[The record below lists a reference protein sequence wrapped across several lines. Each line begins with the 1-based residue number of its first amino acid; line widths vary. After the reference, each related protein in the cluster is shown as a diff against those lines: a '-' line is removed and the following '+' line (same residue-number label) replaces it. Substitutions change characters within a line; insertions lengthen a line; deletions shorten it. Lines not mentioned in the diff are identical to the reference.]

1 MSTLD
6 RWLGEMND
14 TRSEARARMRDML
27 PRRGPSPMTTA
38 LTALAG
44 AAIGAALAFF
54 LDPQRGR
61 SRRARYLDQAGAA
74 ARDLMNGASR
84 TARRVGNDAQGF
96 GERLS
101 HPGGGALMPS
111 DAALTDKVETELF
124 ADQRIPKGKI
134 NINVEEGVVVLR
146 GEVDTS
152 GEADE
157 LIRKAQRIPGVA
169 RVDSL
174 LHLPGEPA
182 PPEPPRQHAKV
193 TTGGPEGPLPH

>member
-14 TRSEARARMRDML
+14 TRADARARMREML
-27 PRRGPSPMTTA
+27 PRRGPSPMTMT

-44 AAIGAALAFF
+44 AVAGAALAFF

-61 SRRARYLDQAGAA
+61 SRRARYLDQAGAM
-74 ARDLMNGASR
+74 ARDLMGGASR
-84 TARRVGNDAQGF
+84 TARRVGSNAQGV

-101 HPGGGALMPS
+101 HAGGGAIMPN
-111 DAALTDKVETELF
+111 DAALSDKVESELF
-124 ADQRIPKGKI
+124 ADPRIPKGKI

-146 GEVDTS
+146 GEVDNS

-174 LHLPGEPA
+174 LHLPGQPA
-182 PPEPPRQHAKV
+182 PPEPPRQHSKV
-193 TTGGPEGPLPH
+193 TAGGPEGPLPD